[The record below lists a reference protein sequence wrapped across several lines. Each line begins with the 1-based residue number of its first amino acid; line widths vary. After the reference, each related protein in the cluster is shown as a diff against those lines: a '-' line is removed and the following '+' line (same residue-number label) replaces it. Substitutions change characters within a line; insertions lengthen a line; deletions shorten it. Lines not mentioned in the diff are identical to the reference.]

1 MPNTV
6 SSIQPIIFAQALQTL
21 REFCVG
27 PRLVNADFDNV
38 PAGAGDTVNVRVPV
52 AQAVTDVSPNQ
63 GPVTPVDNAY
73 TKQSL
78 TLSRHRK
85 AGFYVT
91 DKERGEVGS
100 GIIPMQL
107 SESIKALANDVNS
120 FIYLQGKDFFTSVGT
135 PGTDVFNGATWNA
148 ATTTL
153 RAATQAMS
161 VNVVPPSDRRLV
173 LSPVSYASALGV
185 EGFVVASDRG
195 KSQTMDTGAIGRIMG
210 LDWYEDQAIAGHASS
225 ALSAGAC
232 TVNGVNAAG
241 SFTVSIAKL
250 TNTSALVRGDI
261 ITFGTRQYS
270 VAADV
275 TLIVG
280 NTTVTLTSPLRAA
293 TAGGEA
299 VTLLATQNR
308 VNLAFHRDGLH
319 FASRPLTSEAASGNM
334 MSIAD
339 PVSRVALR
347 MELIRQNKQDYYEFD
362 ILYGAK
368 CFRPELGV
376 RICD

>member
-52 AQAVTDVSPNQ
+52 AQAVSDVSPNQ